1 MDILLSL
8 LAGGLALLA
17 LGGSLVLLGA
27 GERATLVRL
36 RALQTRRQRPAD
48 QNSDAGL
55 QSVLE
60 RWGQRLGGAALAK
73 EKSGPLQQ
81 RLIQAGFY
89 SERAV
94 EALFAVRALFAAG
107 LSALTVAVLIALRQP
122 PSLFGALLVV
132 GAANVGLFLPYA
144 VLSSRVKSRAEAVR
158 LGMPDAVDLMV
169 VAVEAGSTLTAALQR
184 VEVEF
189 RRLHP
194 VLAEQFQMAILE
206 MQAGSSRAEALQ
218 RMADR
223 IALNELRPFIA
234 MLVQSEALG
243 ASLGQTLRV
252 FSDELRRDRFLDA
265 ERRAAELP
273 VKLAFPLVFCIF
285 PCLCVVIL
293 VPVVIRLVHA
303 FSHLGQS

>member
-1 MDILLSL
+1 MDVLLSL

-27 GERATLVRL
+27 DDRALLIRL
-36 RALQTRRQRPAD
+36 RSLQTRRQPGAEP
-48 QNSDAGL
+48 SGPGL
-55 QSVLE
+55 VSVLE
-60 RWGQRLGGAALAK
+60 RWGQRLGGEALAK
-73 EKSGPLQQ
+73 EKLGPLQQ
-81 RLIQAGFY
+81 RLVQAGYY
-89 SERAV
+89 SERAI
-94 EALFAVRALFAAG
+94 EAFFAVRVLFAGG
-107 LSALTVAVLIALRQP
+107 LSILTVAVLIALRQP
-122 PSLFGALLVV
+122 PSLIAVGFVL
-132 GAANVGLFLPYA
+132 GAAYLGLFVPYA
-144 VLSSRVKSRAEAVR
+144 TLSSRVRSRAQAMR

-169 VAVEAGSTLTAALQR
+169 VAVEAGSTLTSALQR

-189 RRLHP
+189 RALHP
-194 VLAEQFQMAILE
+194 VLADQLRMAILE

-223 IALNELRPFIA
+223 IALTELRAFVT

-252 FSDELRRDRFLDA
+252 FADEMRRDRFLEA

-273 VKLAFPLVFCIF
+273 VKLAFPLVFCVF
-285 PCLCVVIL
+285 PCLCIVIL
-293 VPVVIRLVHA
+293 VPVVIRLAHA